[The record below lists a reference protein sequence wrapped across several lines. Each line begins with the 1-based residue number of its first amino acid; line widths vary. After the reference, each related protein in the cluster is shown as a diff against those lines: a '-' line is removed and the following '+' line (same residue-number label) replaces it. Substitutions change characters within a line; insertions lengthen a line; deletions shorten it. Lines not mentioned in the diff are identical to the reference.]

1 MQCNTM
7 IIERVIEYDKVGF
20 IKSSQKFRNISILS
34 LLCSQRLHLFNQYS
48 NNSNIVEYYF
58 K

>member
-20 IKSSQKFRNISILS
+20 IKSVYARLTAYINNVTLLVFVFSQWFRA
-34 LLCSQRLHLFNQYS
+34 
-48 NNSNIVEYYF
+48 VV
-58 K
+58 